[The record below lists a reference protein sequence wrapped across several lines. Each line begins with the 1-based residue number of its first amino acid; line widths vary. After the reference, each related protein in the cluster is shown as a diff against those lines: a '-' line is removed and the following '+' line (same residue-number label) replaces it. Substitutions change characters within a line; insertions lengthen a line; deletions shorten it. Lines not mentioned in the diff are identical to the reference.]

1 VFRIGGDV
9 RGLLA
14 RDEVASRFNRPVIG
28 LPHELG
34 FIPMTVQRMSEID
47 ELSSQPVGALMV
59 GFELLSAGVIQ
70 YAESMSQHGVVGY
83 FERKWGLEIVD
94 CAVAWHHQRIVAGP
108 LGTSV
113 TADASVSAL
122 TDVLSALGVEPDHHV
137 EVLRAIADL

>member
-1 VFRIGGDV
+1 MFRIGGDV

-14 RDEVASRFNRPVIG
+14 TAEVADRCNRPVSG
-28 LPHELG
+28 LPHGLG
-34 FIPMTVQRMSEID
+34 FVPMTPQWMSEID
-47 ELSSQPVGALMV
+47 ELTGCSPNALMP

-70 YAESMSQHGVVGY
+70 HVETMSQYGVVGY
-83 FERKWGLEIVD
+83 FERRWGLEIVD
-94 CAVAWHHQRIVAGP
+94 CAVAWNRQRIVAGP

-122 TDVLSALGVEPDHHV
+122 SDVLDALGIESVHHT